1 MSRAVKD
8 NIALLE
14 YDKSVLTSVKQDDVM
29 SRVLWRDNEHCEPDT
44 GPRKAESL
52 LRGNLLKTRDLP
64 HVPNILY

>member
-29 SRVLWRDNEHCEPDT
+29 CHVLW
-44 GPRKAESL
+44 G
-52 LRGNLLKTRDLP
+52 
-64 HVPNILY
+64 